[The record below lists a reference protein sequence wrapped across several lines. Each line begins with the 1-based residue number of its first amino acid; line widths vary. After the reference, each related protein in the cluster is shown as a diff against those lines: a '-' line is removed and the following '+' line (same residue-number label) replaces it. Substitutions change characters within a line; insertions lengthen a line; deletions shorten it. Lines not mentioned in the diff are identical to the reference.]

1 MTIRVL
7 LADDQA
13 LLRHGFKM
21 IIDAQDDMETVGE
34 ASDGAQA
41 IAQAGALRPD
51 VVLMDIR
58 MPGTDG
64 IEATRRIAVQQ
75 PDVKVLIL
83 TTFDLDEYAFN
94 GLRAGASGFLLKN
107 ARTED
112 LLAGIR
118 ALASGDAVLAPSTT
132 RRLLDTYAS
141 TFRPAPE
148 TGVPQRDV
156 LAPLTQRERQVFT
169 EMASGCSN
177 QEIANRFTL
186 SETTVKTHVTRVLAK
201 LNLRD
206 RVQAVIFAYENGLS
220 RPSR

>member
-13 LLRHGFKM
+13 LLRHGFTM
-21 IIDAQDDMETVGE
+21 IINAQHDMEVVGQ
-34 ASDGAQA
+34 AADGAQA
-41 IAQAGALRPD
+41 ITRVAALHPD

-64 IEATRRIAVQQ
+64 IEATRHIAAHQ

-83 TTFDLDEYAFN
+83 TTFDLDEYAFT

-107 ARTED
+107 VRTEE

-118 ALASGDAVLAPSTT
+118 AVAGGDAVLAPSTT

-141 TFRPAPE
+141 TFQAAKLDAPQHD
-148 TGVPQRDV
+148 PF
-156 LAPLTQRERQVFT
+156 ASLTRREREVFIK
-169 EMASGCSN
+169 MAAGHSN
-177 QEIANRFTL
+177 HEIAEQLIL
-186 SETTVKTHVTRVLAK
+186 SENTVKTHVARILAK
-201 LNLRD
+201 LHLRD
-206 RVQAVIFAYENGLS
+206 RVQAVIFAHENHLPRS
-220 RPSR
+220 PH